1 MPSLWP
7 ARSGIAD
14 LARACLLVAAFSA
27 RQIARS
33 AVAAGYDVLA
43 VDFFN
48 DRDLAPLCLAS
59 ESLPAAYPDGFSGP
73 ALLDALK
80 RLAGGNRPLGLV
92 YGAGFEDRP
101 DLLAEIARHW
111 PVLGNDAAT
120 VRRIKDPII
129 FAGACA
135 AAGVPHPET
144 RMTAPADRGGWL
156 AKRQGGAGGGHVV
169 PAGSLPDASGHY
181 FQRIVPGERLSL
193 GFVAHGARIDSLG
206 ITRQW
211 SDPVSGA
218 PYRYGGAVGPL
229 DLGVEPRLVAAVEGV
244 LGRIPLFGIGSAD
257 FVVDDTVATLL
268 ELNPRPGA
276 TLDVHDTPD
285 DPLLV
290 HHLAAVAGLASRRP
304 PRRPGIRASG
314 LAWAGEAGTVDPA
327 FAWPDW
333 AADLPWPGAQLGAG
347 DPLCTVCVH
356 DGVHD
361 GSEEDARRVFDSRQA
376 HLLSCL
382 RRDAA

>member
-1 MPSLWP
+1 M
-7 ARSGIAD
+7 AT
-14 LARACLLVAAFSA
+14 ACLLVAAFSA

-59 ESLPAAYPDGFSGP
+59 ECLPGDYPDGFSGP
-73 ALLDALK
+73 ALMAALT
-80 RLAGGNRPLGLV
+80 RLAEGRRPFGFV

-101 DLLAEIARHW
+101 DLLSEIARFW

-120 VRRIKDPII
+120 VRRIKDPIL

-144 RMTAPADRGGWL
+144 RMTPPADRRGWL

-169 PAGSLPDASGHY
+169 PAESLVDPAGHY

-193 GFVAHGARIDSLG
+193 GFVAHGSHIASLG

-211 SDPVSGA
+211 CDPVASA

-229 DLGVEPRLVAAVEGV
+229 DLGVETQLAEAVEGV
-244 LGRIPLFGIGSAD
+244 LGRIPLIGIGSAD
-257 FVVDDTVATLL
+257 FVVDGSVATLL

-290 HHLAAVAGLASRRP
+290 HHLAAVQGLGSRWRP
-304 PRRPGIRASG
+304 KRPGIRASG
-314 LAWAGEAGTVDPA
+314 LAWAGEAGIVDRA
-327 FAWPDW
+327 FAWPGW
-333 AADLPWPGAQLGAG
+333 AADLPADGAQVAAG
-347 DPLCTVCVH
+347 EPLCTVCVEDGAH
-356 DGVHD
+356 DG
-361 GSEEDARRVFDSRQA
+361 GEADARRLFDSRRA
-376 HLLSCL
+376 YLLSSL